1 MRWLCQLGGSRPP
14 AKGLSWLE
22 DSAGCFQKGGLKA
35 HLLHQQPP
43 EGLHQGFLGGQVQD
57 TGGEPGW
64 WVCRLL
70 AVQMSG
76 LYWGSFCEGG
86 ESLAVGGFGGN
97 FYGLIWSPV
106 KPRFGGPLL
115 RVGWISN
122 KEKVACT
129 EKRKMKKGCQWSCKR
144 MQRLQ
149 RRWYWGMSWTKLRY
163 YQAKTEG
170 KKISNTKWIKTLQEC
185 ETALTPQY
193 QTRFLVFLSYCLI
206 VSLSLTDWPKSGIEL
221 PGQLKKWW
229 NR

>member
-1 MRWLCQLGGSRPP
+1 MEGHWWGGQKSKRNRSPQKGILFRQLYLCHPSLPTRLDQLKAPKRFTVWPQGGGGWMRWLCQLGGSRPP

-97 FYGLIWSPV
+97 FYGLICRARWSLVLEAPYFV
-106 KPRFGGPLL
+106 LAGFQTK
-115 RVGWISN
+115 
-122 KEKVACT
+122 
-129 EKRKMKKGCQWSCKR
+129 KRSHT
-144 MQRLQ
+144 Q
-149 RRWYWGMSWTKLRY
+149 RRGRWKQARKL
-163 YQAKTEG
+163 QATIEG
-170 KKISNTKWIKTLQEC
+170 CNPKLWITHW
-185 ETALTPQY
+185 
-193 QTRFLVFLSYCLI
+193 
-206 VSLSLTDWPKSGIEL
+206 LTDSLADGGKV
-221 PGQLKKWW
+221 
-229 NR
+229 